1 MIKKDISLLLLITS
15 FFLTGCGTQDVNY
28 AMGTVERDRIK
39 LSAPASEKIV
49 YINVH
54 EGEIAHIGDVLI
66 QLDASRANAML
77 SERRAELAQVISVL
91 DALNKGTRIEQLNAA
106 KAVLEETEA
115 DSQEAERQYK
125 RISKLFKDKAVGI
138 AEMDVAK
145 TQRNTSKAKKQQAYE
160 QWLELKNGARQE
172 DLDQAEA
179 RVRAAKAALLWQQ
192 KAVDELTITSPV
204 DGIVDSLPW
213 NEGDFANAGAELVN
227 VLANAKPFARV
238 YLPASA
244 LTKIKAGGAIKVYV
258 DGIKKPVE
266 GKVRNIRSQPAYSPF
281 YALNER
287 DRSRLMYL
295 TDIDL
300 VNESDLPTGLAVEV
314 HLP

>member
-15 FFLTGCGTQDVNY
+15 FFLTGCGTQDVNN

-54 EGEIAHIGDVLI
+54 EGEIVHIGDVLI

-213 NEGDFANAGAELVN
+213 NEGDFANAGAELAN

-244 LTKIKAGGAIKVYV
+244 LTKIKAGGAIKVYA

>member
-1 MIKKDISLLLLITS
+1 MIKKNIYLLLFIAP
-15 FFLTGCGTQDVNY
+15 FFLIGCDTQDGNY

-39 LSAPASEKIV
+39 LSAPASEQIV
-49 YINVH
+49 YINVQ
-54 EGEIAHIGDVLI
+54 EGELVHKGDVLI

-77 SERRAELAQVISVL
+77 SERRAELTQVISVL
-91 DALNKGTRIEQLNAA
+91 DALNTGTRIEQLNAA
-106 KAVLEETEA
+106 KAAFEVTEA
-115 DSQEAERQYK
+115 DSQEAERQYR
-125 RISKLFKDKAVGI
+125 RISKLFKDKVVGI
-138 AEMDVAK
+138 ADMDAAK
-145 TQRNTSKAKKQQAYE
+145 TQRNSTQAKKQQAYE

-172 DLDQAEA
+172 DLDQADA

-192 KAVDELTITSPV
+192 KTVEDLTIISPV

-213 NEGDFANAGAELVN
+213 HEGDLVSTGTELVN
-227 VLANAKPFARV
+227 ILANSKPFARV

-244 LTKIKAGGAIKVYV
+244 LTKIKAGGAIKVYA